1 VGLNE
6 FINKGA
12 IMNRALRTAAT
23 GMFGQ
28 QLNVDIIANNL
39 ANVNTTGFK
48 KSRPEFQDLMYQ
60 SLKPSETSDNPNLQQ
75 STGIQIGNGTV
86 PVATPKS
93 FAQGDIQPTNNTLDA
108 AIQGDGFFQI
118 RRTDG
123 TTAYS
128 RDGSFKIS
136 GEGMLTTSQG
146 YIVEPGLSIPS
157 DTTSVSITQ
166 DGTIN
171 ATVAGQS
178 SPSKVGQLELAK
190 FVNPVGL
197 NPIGGNL
204 YTETPASGK
213 PILGT
218 AGNEGFGEL
227 MPGSLESSNV
237 DVVEEMVNMIVAQRA
252 YEINSKTIQTVED
265 MLTMANN
272 LQRG

>member
-1 VGLNE
+1 
-6 FINKGA
+6 
-12 IMNRALRTAAT
+12 MNRALRTAAT
-23 GMFGQ
+23 GMYGQ

-48 KSRPEFQDLMYQ
+48 KNRPDFQDLMYQ
-60 SLKPSETSDNPNLQQ
+60 TLKTNEISDNPNLQQ
-75 STGIQIGNGTV
+75 PAEIQIGNGTV

-93 FAQGDIQPTNNTLDA
+93 FAQGDIQPTKNPLDI

-118 RRTDG
+118 RQTDG

-128 RDGSFKIS
+128 RDGSFQVS
-136 GEGMLTTSQG
+136 GEGTLVTAQG
-146 YIVEPGLSIPS
+146 FIVEPGLTIPS
-157 DTTSVSITQ
+157 DTTSISVSP

-178 SPSKVGQLELAK
+178 TPTKVGQLELAK

-204 YTETPASGK
+204 YTETSSSGK
-213 PILGT
+213 AILGAPGT
-218 AGNEGFGEL
+218 EGFGSL
-227 MPGSLESSNV
+227 VPQSLESSNV
-237 DVVEEMVNMIVAQRA
+237 DVVEEMVSMIVAQRA

-272 LQRG
+272 LQR